1 MVEQIKSDL
10 TSGKISTHFRNLAV
24 PMAIGMVFYTLYNM
38 VGIFFAG
45 KLSTSAQAAIG
56 IGHLVFFFLIAFGFG
71 LNAAMAG
78 LVGNACGR
86 GDTENAKEIIDRG
99 FIFSVIISISLVI
112 VGFVVGPLI
121 INLISEPGL
130 YRYFAS
136 RYFLLLLISLPA
148 FLISYTCNGALQ
160 AQGDSLSMQRALTWA
175 FFLSVLLNPLLVF
188 GVPGIWNGFRFDG
201 ITLAAIL
208 SQLFIMI
215 YMVFKLKCSEIG
227 LRLNFKRLILL
238 RPIYI
243 KIFNQMLPQCLSFQ
257 MVIIGSLV
265 IQFALKGF
273 GEHALAGYNIAL
285 RIEQLL
291 LLPILGMA
299 HALLPIVA
307 QNFGAQKYDRV
318 RQALFY
324 CWKIGILTM
333 ILAYPVI
340 WIFGALIIALFS
352 SNLDVIDVGIGYL
365 RIDGL
370 ILPFYAMLFAVNSF
384 LQGVTRPASIFWIG
398 LFRQGLLTGLFIWF
412 FIMVLDFDIWGV
424 WIGAGMSVIFGW
436 MLSIFIAYR
445 VARREIGGL

>member
-1 MVEQIKSDL
+1 M
-10 TSGKISTHFRNLAV
+10 
-24 PMAIGMVFYTLYNM
+24 
-38 VGIFFAG
+38 
-45 KLSTSAQAAIG
+45 
-56 IGHLVFFFLIAFGFG
+56 
-71 LNAAMAG
+71 
-78 LVGNACGR
+78 
-86 GDTENAKEIIDRG
+86 
-99 FIFSVIISISLVI
+99 
-112 VGFVVGPLI
+112 
-121 INLISEPGL
+121 
-130 YRYFAS
+130 
-136 RYFLLLLISLPA
+136 LP
-148 FLISYTCNGALQ
+148 
-160 AQGDSLSMQRALTWA
+160 
-175 FFLSVLLNPLLVF
+175 
-188 GVPGIWNGFRFDG
+188 
-201 ITLAAIL
+201 
-208 SQLFIMI
+208 
-215 YMVFKLKCSEIG
+215 
-227 LRLNFKRLILL
+227 

-291 LLPILGMA
+291 LLPILGMT

-318 RQALFY
+318 RKALFY
-324 CWKIGILTM
+324 CWKFGILTM

-340 WIFGALIIALFS
+340 WVFGALIIALFS

-398 LFRQGLLTGLFIWF
+398 LFRQGLLTGFFIWF
-412 FIMVLDFDIWGV
+412 LIVILDFDIWGV
-424 WIGAGMSVIFGW
+424 WIGAAMSVIFGW